1 MPELPEVETIR
12 MQLDQ
17 KLRGLR
23 IKNIEVLNKKSF
35 IGNVGDVRDL
45 RVIGVGRRAKITI
58 IELEGGI
65 YLAIHLKLT
74 GQLIFR
80 ATEQQNNKASEKYC
94 EQKDGPFAVCGLPN
108 KYTRVIIHFDP
119 PTSGPAGLRRASKL
133 YFNDLRMFGWI
144 KIVQSSKACPE
155 QVEGL
160 KVQSLDEELGLGKFG
175 PEAIDEKTFT
185 SEYFKSIL
193 SKTKKPIKVLIMDQ
207 EKLAGVG
214 NIYANEALFRAGIIP
229 ARPANSLSEKETIAL
244 RDSIMSVLEEAIK
257 HGGTSDEDEAYRQ
270 TGGEKGKHQDYLQVY
285 GRAGKKCPNCSGIIK
300 RINLGGRGTFFC
312 PKCQK

>member
-1 MPELPEVETIR
+1 
-12 MQLDQ
+12 
-17 KLRGLR
+17 
-23 IKNIEVLNKKSF
+23 
-35 IGNVGDVRDL
+35 
-45 RVIGVGRRAKITI
+45 
-58 IELEGGI
+58 
-65 YLAIHLKLT
+65 
-74 GQLIFR
+74 
-80 ATEQQNNKASEKYC
+80 
-94 EQKDGPFAVCGLPN
+94 
-108 KYTRVIIHFDP
+108 
-119 PTSGPAGLRRASKL
+119 
-133 YFNDLRMFGWI
+133 
-144 KIVQSSKACPE
+144 
-155 QVEGL
+155 
-160 KVQSLDEELGLGKFG
+160 
-175 PEAIDEKTFT
+175 
-185 SEYFKSIL
+185 
-193 SKTKKPIKVLIMDQ
+193 MDQ